1 MRVMINLICIGV
13 VGIITGCTT
22 VNVYNDAE
30 PVIIINKK
38 PIATNPD
45 SPYDRRRNY

>member
-1 MRVMINLICIGV
+1 MKYLLFIIAIS
-13 VGIITGCTT
+13 IITGCTT

-30 PVIIINKK
+30 PVIIIKK
-38 PIATNPD
+38 PSAINPD